1 MSENLPKLAVL
12 VSGNGSN
19 LQSIID
25 HIQSDQLKAKIVV
38 VISNKPNVLALDR
51 ASQAGIPVSVVSQVA
66 DQDRISYDQALLQE
80 IQKYKAEWLVLAGY
94 MKILSPDFI
103 SLYPKRIINIHPSL
117 LPKYPGLKAIEKA
130 LLNHEKETGV
140 TIHYVN
146 EGVDT
151 GPIILQEKVLIS
163 SEDTL
168 DSLKSKIQAV
178 EHQIYPK
185 ALQKVLWGK

>member
-130 LLNHEKETGV
+130 LLNQEKETGV